1 MNTKAQKAIRSTR
14 NQFNLDPS
22 LGDSCRSP
30 SCFLA
35 RGGSFNLGG
44 RMYTWRY
51 VMGVVIFTILATLI
65 YSSCFAMDASWYSRA
80 ALARDGQDKITHFI
94 MANGKEFFDEGL
106 TCAAGKQYKL
116 NTYLRIRN
124 NDNGKEVVVKV
135 TDRLNRR
142 FYQTRIDLS
151 KYAFSQI
158 ASLKQGIVPITV
170 EVIE

>member
-1 MNTKAQKAIRSTR
+1 MKDKARKAEVDNLNLEPPLASQKLA
-14 NQFNLDPS
+14 FS
-22 LGDSCRSP
+22 LFGPVALFTS
-30 SCFLA
+30 
-35 RGGSFNLGG
+35 GG

-80 ALARDGQDKITHFI
+80 ALTRDGQDKITHFI

>member
-1 MNTKAQKAIRSTR
+1 MNKIARKAEVD
-14 NQFNLDPS
+14 NQNLEP
-22 LGDSCRSP
+22 P
-30 SCFLA
+30 LA
-35 RGGSFNLGG
+35 RQNLAFSLYGPVALFTSGGIMKLLLTILF
-44 RMYTWRY
+44 
-51 VMGVVIFTILATLI
+51 VVITTNA
-65 YSSCFAMDASWYSRA
+65 YAMQASWYSRA
-80 ALARDGQDKITHFI
+80 ALVRDGQDKITHFV

-158 ASLKQGIVPITV
+158 ASLKQGIVPVTV
-170 EVIE
+170 TEVK